1 MRIPKG
7 ALFVA
12 GVGPIFLAGVVEAE
26 EAEEEEEEEEDADE
40 DTGGGPLPS
49 CLEPR
54 WLNTGMLLLF

>member
-12 GVGPIFLAGVVEAE
+12 GVGPIFSAGVVEE
-26 EAEEEEEEEEDADE
+26 EEEEEEEEEDADE

>member
-12 GVGPIFLAGVVEAE
+12 GVGPIFSAGVVEE
-26 EAEEEEEEEEDADE
+26 EEEEEEEEEDAEE
-40 DTGGGPLPS
+40 DTEGGPLPS

>member
-12 GVGPIFLAGVVEAE
+12 GVGPVFSAGVVEEGE
-26 EAEEEEEEEEDADE
+26 EEEEEEEEEDADE

>member
-12 GVGPIFLAGVVEAE
+12 GVGPIFSAGVV
-26 EAEEEEEEEEDADE
+26 EEEEEEEEEDADADE

>member
-1 MRIPKG
+1 VRIPKG

-12 GVGPIFLAGVVEAE
+12 GVGPIFSAGVVEE
-26 EAEEEEEEEEDADE
+26 EEEEEEEEEDADE

>member
-1 MRIPKG
+1 M
-7 ALFVA
+7 FVA
-12 GVGPIFLAGVVEAE
+12 GVGPIFSAGVV
-26 EAEEEEEEEEDADE
+26 EEEEEEEEEEEDADEDADE